1 LVSVR
6 RLEDE
11 SQLSRAKIRGGYV
24 LNVAGSRAHL
34 HQASCVTVGWM
45 NPGKRGGVY
54 HATTLDEV
62 LDWLVGRSIDWA
74 PCRICLPTM
83 AYTPRPGK
91 LTDHIR
97 PERS

>member
-1 LVSVR
+1 MVSVR

-11 SQLSRAKIRGGYV
+11 SQLSSAKIRGGYV

-54 HATTLDEV
+54 HAPTLDEV
-62 LDWLVGRSIDWA
+62 LDWLEGRSIDWA
-74 PCRICLPTM
+74 PCKICLPTM